1 MRRLI
6 ISLVIVVVVT
16 ASGLTLSY
24 QYARQLMQTPL
35 PMAGEAIDFIIPP
48 GTAFSRVVN
57 DLASQ
62 DVLLHPR
69 LFTAWASWK
78 GQEGKIQAGEY
89 RVTAGTTPLELLNI
103 MVAGKVLQHA
113 VTMIEGWN
121 VTELLAALGNESVL
135 EQTLG
140 DADAGEFVALLSL
153 RYPHPEGLFAPETYH
168 YTRGTTDVELLQR
181 AHAAQMKQLEEAWA
195 TRDIG
200 LPFETAYDALILA
213 SIVEKETALESER
226 PLIAG
231 VFVRRLQNRMRLQS
245 DPTVIYG
252 LGVAY
257 DGNIKKRDLESD
269 TPYNTYT
276 RRGLPPTPIA
286 LPGKAAIGAVMNP
299 AAGDALYF
307 VASGTG
313 DGSHIFSATLEE
325 HNQAV
330 QDFLRNRK
338 SNLSAAQP

>member
-1 MRRLI
+1 M
-6 ISLVIVVVVT
+6 VIVVGTMV
-16 ASGLTLSY
+16 AGLTLSY
-24 QYARQLMQTPL
+24 QFARQLMQTPL
-35 PMAGEAIDFIIPP
+35 PIAGEAIDFVIPP
-48 GTAFSRVVN
+48 GTAFNRVVN

-62 DVLLHPR
+62 GVLEHPR

-78 GQEGKIQAGEY
+78 GLEGKMQAGEY
-89 RVTAGTTPLELLNI
+89 RVLTGTTPLELLNI

-121 VTELLAALGNESVL
+121 IAELLTGLGNEPAL
-135 EQTLG
+135 EQTLLFTDHG
-140 DADAGEFVALLSL
+140 ADPRELAEQLSL
-153 RYPHPEGLFAPETYH
+153 QYPHAEGLFAPETYH
-168 YTRGTTDVELLQR
+168 YTRGTTDRELLQR
-181 AHAAQMKQLEEAWA
+181 AYGAQMKQLEDAWVS
-195 TRDIG
+195 RDIG

-226 PLIAG
+226 SLIAG

-252 LGVAY
+252 LGETY

-276 RRGLPPTPIA
+276 RHGLPPTPVA
-286 LPGKAAIGAVMNP
+286 LPGKAAIEAVMHP
-299 AAGDALYF
+299 AGGDALYF
-307 VASGTG
+307 VASGNG
-313 DGSHIFSATLEE
+313 DGSHVFSATLEE

-338 SNLSAAQP
+338 NSASAAQP